1 MSFYGWLDTRALA
14 FPGDPERTCDT
25 VAAFADTSDAAH
37 WWALTL
43 EFQTRPDAELFGR
56 FLEYLGRLWRE
67 LRPRGQPQTR
77 FEVGA
82 AIVNLT
88 GNGRT
93 ARDIVL
99 GGTGLRTCLS
109 VVERNLSDE
118 DAAEALAQ
126 IAGGRV
132 ARCLLPFIPLM
143 RGGRGGS
150 IIGRW
155 QELAHAEPDMRRRAD
170 YGGLALVFA
179 ELSDCRQAW
188 KEALEGW
195 NVEQSVQVLEWQAEA
210 KAQGKAETKAE
221 DVLHALRKRL
231 SAELPADVEQAI
243 RSTSDLDELNRWFD
257 HALTAST
264 MAAFRRLSGLKA
276 PNGSGRPRSK
286 SARSGS
292 RRKRQR

>member
-1 MSFYGWLDTRALA
+1 
-14 FPGDPERTCDT
+14 
-25 VAAFADTSDAAH
+25 
-37 WWALTL
+37 
-43 EFQTRPDAELFGR
+43 
-56 FLEYLGRLWRE
+56 
-67 LRPRGQPQTR
+67 
-77 FEVGA
+77 
-82 AIVNLT
+82 
-88 GNGRT
+88 
-93 ARDIVL
+93 
-99 GGTGLRTCLS
+99 
-109 VVERNLSDE
+109 
-118 DAAEALAQ
+118 
-126 IAGGRV
+126 
-132 ARCLLPFIPLM
+132 
-143 RGGRGGS
+143 
-150 IIGRW
+150 
-155 QELAHAEPDMRRRAD
+155 MRRRAD